1 MLAQLLTSGIAQ
13 GALYALLALSM
24 TVVFRATAVV
34 NFGQGDFLM
43 IGAFAVYVLV
53 VLLGL
58 PFLAAAAAA
67 MVLLF
72 LLGVLMERWLI
83 RPIQAGPPL
92 SIAMMA
98 LAAGY
103 FLRGGATLVWGRE
116 VLPFPR
122 VYPDHSFMVGTAII
136 TSNDLVVTGG
146 VLTLLGLLVLLF
158 LLTPV
163 GRTARAVFQSPKG
176 AALVGI
182 DVHGFQ
188 GLTWGLGAGMAAVG
202 GILVAPIT
210 LLYPDMAAFSLIRGF
225 AAMTLGGF
233 GSFPGA
239 VLGGFLLGVMEL
251 LVGGYVGSDYVE
263 ITPYVAIIVVLL
275 IRPVGLLGRVSR
287 VRV

>member
-1 MLAQLLTSGIAQ
+1 MLAQLLLSGVSQ

-24 TVVFRATAVV
+24 TVVFRATSVV

-58 PFLAAAAAA
+58 PFLPAAALAL
-67 MVLLF
+67 VLLF
-72 LLGVLMERWLI
+72 LLGMAMERWLI
-83 RPIQAGPPL
+83 RPIRQGPHL

-103 FLRGGATLVWGRE
+103 FLRGGATMVWGRE

-122 VYPDHSFMVGTAII
+122 VYPDRSFMMGTTIL

-146 VLTLLGLLVLLF
+146 VLTCLVLLSALF

-188 GLTWGLGAGMAAVG
+188 GITWGLGAAMAAVG
-202 GILVAPIT
+202 GILIAPIT

-239 VLGGFLLGVMEL
+239 VLGGFLIGIAEL
-251 LVGGYVGSDYVE
+251 LIGGYVGSDYVD
-263 ITPYVAIIVVLL
+263 ITPYVAIILVLL
-275 IRPVGLLGRVSR
+275 IRPTGLLGRRSL